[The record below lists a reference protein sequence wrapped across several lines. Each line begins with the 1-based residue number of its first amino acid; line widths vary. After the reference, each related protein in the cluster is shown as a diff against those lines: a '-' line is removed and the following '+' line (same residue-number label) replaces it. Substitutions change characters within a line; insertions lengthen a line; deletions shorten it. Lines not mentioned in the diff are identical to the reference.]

1 MKTDVLA
8 FGPHPDD
15 VEMGCGGLLFKL
27 KKTGYKTGIIDLTMG
42 ELSSNGDTETRIRET
57 RAASEILDLDVRE
70 NLNLADGNI
79 INDMESRNRVI
90 EMLRKY
96 KPKMVLFLS
105 LIHI

>member
-15 VEMGCGGLLFKL
+15 AEMGCGGLLFKL
-27 KKTGYKTGIIDLTMG
+27 KKMGHKTGIIDLTMG
-42 ELSSNGDTETRIRET
+42 ELSSNGDIETRIRET
-57 RAASEILDLDVRE
+57 QAASEILDIDVRE

-79 INDMESRNRVI
+79 INDVESRNRII

-96 KPKMVLFLS
+96 RPKMVLLP
-105 LIHI
+105 